1 MKARRERR
9 DNYGEM
15 GGVHRI
21 LGNGFVMLHFAKS
34 ELHSTYRPAPS
45 SLGPRTLKNLELES
59 SRLEASADCRI
70 QGDIY
75 RLAL

>member
-1 MKARRERR
+1 MK
-9 DNYGEM
+9 DNYGEIS
-15 GGVHRI
+15 GGHRI

-34 ELHSTYRPAPS
+34 KLHSTYGPAPS

-59 SRLEASADCRI
+59 SRLEASADFRI